1 MARVV
6 LCFLIKVQGGV
17 SAQRKKNLEIKVQ
30 YTCINIHCFSF
41 HLAETPPTLINRRLT
56 FSTNNSFWYCRVR
69 FGADVQRLCCCQW
82 VRKIKLALCDMAAQ
96 RAQ

>member
-41 HLAETPPTLINRRLT
+41 HLAETPPTLINRR
-56 FSTNNSFWYCRVR
+56 
-69 FGADVQRLCCCQW
+69 
-82 VRKIKLALCDMAAQ
+82 
-96 RAQ
+96 